1 MRTTVLGALTLSS
14 LLFAA
19 TAAAQTIPEGTV
31 APAAGP
37 AFGNPGQIV
46 VSGDFQ
52 IKFEY
57 ESQSETSALTLA
69 PAIDYFLIPNL
80 SLGGQV
86 LFGYVNNDPVT
97 FSSIGLGPRVGF
109 NIPLAPLFSLWP
121 RVGFFFTHVTAS
133 QDVGGTSVSRSEN
146 FLSLGFF
153 APFLFHPVQHFFI
166 GFGPSLS
173 GNVAGGDDSD
183 RYLTLTLETV
193 VGGYFDW

>member
-121 RVGFFFTHVTAS
+121 RVGFF
-133 QDVGGTSVSRSEN
+133 
-146 FLSLGFF
+146 LGSFF
-153 APFLFHPVQHFFI
+153 ASSPPPTSRTTRSSVP
-166 GFGPSLS
+166 GVVSSKRSASLIEPQPTRPRVTS
-173 GNVAGGDDSD
+173 GAIHE
-183 RYLTLTLETV
+183 RRRMP
-193 VGGYFDW
+193 